1 MSLLFGVKGVMGQP
15 KPGNKG
21 PESGSNGVGM
31 TPNLVSWVC
40 HGRCQ
45 GNYVNYNSSN
55 YVNYSS
61 SIG

>member
-1 MSLLFGVKGVMGQP
+1 MGQP